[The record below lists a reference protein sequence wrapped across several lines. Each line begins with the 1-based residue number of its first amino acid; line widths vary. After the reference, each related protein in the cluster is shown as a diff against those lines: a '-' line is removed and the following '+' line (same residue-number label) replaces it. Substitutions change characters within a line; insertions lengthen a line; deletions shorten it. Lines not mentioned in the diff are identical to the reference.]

1 MGNIVSITTL
11 VLQDQRQGYIFVDT
25 SFLFLQPHSLQ
36 IYLNLEI
43 LLNFLSKLYIPPW
56 LGKIFKFL
64 VFKLLEDAFASHK
77 IGSGIFLLMPP
88 GEFLPQ
94 VLVISSPQ
102 AEGNYTSPHAV
113 FFENLS
119 PSRRGG
125 ACSSSN
131 ANQNV
136 IFSYKIIL
144 LYCFIVSSPFAAGGI
159 DFQKNTARGGISN
172 FFLLEDNKNLEESLA
187 QRVHE

>member
-1 MGNIVSITTL
+1 MGNIVSVTTL

-25 SFLFLQPHSLQ
+25 SFIFLQPHSLQ

-88 GEFLPQ
+88 GEFLPRF
-94 VLVISSPQ
+94 LSSVPPRQ
-102 AEGNYTSPHAV
+102 REITRP
-113 FFENLS
+113 
-119 PSRRGG
+119 PM
-125 ACSSSN
+125 
-131 ANQNV
+131 Q
-136 IFSYKIIL
+136 
-144 LYCFIVSSPFAAGGI
+144 
-159 DFQKNTARGGISN
+159 
-172 FFLLEDNKNLEESLA
+172 FFLKIFPPAEEEGHVLP
-187 QRVHE
+187 QMLIKM